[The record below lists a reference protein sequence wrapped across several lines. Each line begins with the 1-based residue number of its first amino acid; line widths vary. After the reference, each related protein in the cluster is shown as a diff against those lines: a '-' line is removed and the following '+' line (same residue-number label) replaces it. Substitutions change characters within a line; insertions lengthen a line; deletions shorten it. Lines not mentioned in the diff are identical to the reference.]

1 MKPIKLVIDGIRSFS
16 ERVEIDFESV
26 SSSGL
31 FGIFGSTGSGKSTIL
46 DSVIIALYGEISGL
60 KAVELISARRKNA
73 YISLEFEIF
82 ENSVRQRYL
91 VERSFKLKKDGSYG
105 GAVAS
110 LYQTTGGSVISLA
123 SLTSEVNKK
132 IESILGLGQAEF
144 TKCIILPQGEF
155 AQFVKAPK
163 GERVKIIEKLFGLE
177 KYGDRFNIKLKAKIE
192 SVDRKLE
199 VLYHDLSRYEND
211 TKENLDALI
220 SQLKAYEKEY
230 ETKSEKLLKINEYI
244 EENTPFYNL
253 YNKCVEESE
262 TLELLKKRQVE
273 IDALNGVL
281 EVYDVAKRIVDLQEE
296 LDEKLKVEKV
306 VLKEYSDLSLA
317 LSDLKIKREKSEEEY
332 LAIDNLKLEKEDLK
346 AKRDELISISAKIVE
361 FKTLRKEVLTTERS
375 VEEKKLKIKTLKTEI
390 DKLTDKKIDLTH
402 EIEYLITQTDVTKA
416 FSFVSNSRLK
426 NEYLN
431 QVNYYL
437 EQSKA
442 IENFESD
449 GECGLYFKNLIAKR
463 LDEFKTLY
471 EELCDGEEI
480 DVNSVVENFKILL
493 SQRNEKQSLL
503 GAINGKIESVKNDVK
518 DVESSLKESENSCRI
533 LREKL
538 DALNVKLVKIVGN
551 IDDYDSKLTFYS
563 DCVNSIEKREN
574 DIRENR
580 EKISREYATIE
591 KQVFEKEVLKSTV
604 TAEREKVDKLVE
616 ELFSDKIS
624 RVEDAKKIVENAVD
638 VEKIKSDI
646 ENHKKSLVYYET
658 SVEKTKRELEKVKF
672 NLELY
677 HEKIAEKTK
686 LSQEVEILK
695 ENLIKYQNN
704 VEILSQN
711 FKNRCIIEKD
721 IKEACARASVL
732 ARLEQ
737 VVSRRAFSE
746 FISAEFLSDV
756 ALQAR
761 KTLLELTGGKYDVVY
776 KDSIESGKD
785 GFYICDNLNGGIEWS
800 VASLS
805 GGETFLVSLSLALAL
820 SVGIYSRSEKPME
833 FFFLDEGFGTLDETL
848 VDTVLDSLEKLRNK
862 NFSIGLISHLAEMKS
877 RIDSKIIVTPAT
889 EISGS
894 KVTIKSN

>member
-177 KYGDRFNIKLKAKIE
+177 KYGDRFNVKLKSKIE
-192 SVDRKLE
+192 SVDRQLDI
-199 VLYHDLSRYEND
+199 LYHDLSKYEND

-220 SQLKAYEKEY
+220 SQQKTCKSRYEIE
-230 ETKSEKLLKINEYI
+230 SVKLSKIIEYI

-253 YNKCVEESE
+253 YNKCIKESDM
-262 TLELLKKRQVE
+262 LELLKKRQVE
-273 IDALNGVL
+273 IDNLKGVL
-281 EVYDVAKRIVDLQEE
+281 QVFDIAKKIVE
-296 LDEKLKVEKV
+296 LDDEFEHKLKTEKLI
-306 VLKEYSDLSLA
+306 LKEYSDLSSK
-317 LSDLKIKREKSEEEY
+317 LSNLKIKREKSEEEY
-332 LAIDNLKLEKEDLK
+332 LALGELKLEKEELI
-346 AKRDELISISAKIVE
+346 AKRDELILISAKIVE
-361 FKTLRKEVLTTERS
+361 FKTLRKEVLTLES
-375 VEEKKLKIKTLKTEI
+375 DIQEKKSKIQTFKTEI
-390 DKLTDKKIDLTH
+390 DKLTDQKVDLSL
-402 EIEYLITQTDVTKA
+402 EIEYLQEQTDVIKA
-416 FSFVSNSRLK
+416 FSFVSNDVLK
-426 NEYLN
+426 NEYLK
-431 QVNYYL
+431 QINYYL
-437 EQSKA
+437 EQTNA
-442 IENFESD
+442 VENFDDE
-449 GECGLYFKNLIAKR
+449 GECLVYFKYLIEKR

-471 EELCDGEEI
+471 DSLCFGEEI
-480 DVNSVVENFKILL
+480 DVKSVVENFKNLL
-493 SQRNEKQSLL
+493 SERNEKQSLL
-503 GAINGKIESVKNDVK
+503 GVVNGKIESAKSEIK
-518 DVESSLKESENSCRI
+518 AVESVLKESEKTYGI

-538 DALNVKLVKIVGN
+538 DLLNEKLLKIVGN
-551 IDDYDSKLTFYS
+551 IDDYENKLAFYS

-574 DIRENR
+574 DVRENR
-580 EKISREYATIE
+580 EKINDEYSIVE
-591 KQVFEKEVLKSTV
+591 KQVFEKEVLKSTA
-604 TAEREKVDKLVE
+604 TGERQKAENLVKELLNDSIASVE
-616 ELFSDKIS
+616 EA
-624 RVEDAKKIVENAVD
+624 RKIVESAVD

-646 ENHKKSLVYYET
+646 EEHEKSLIYYET
-658 SVEKTKRELEKVKF
+658 SVENTKKELEKVNFDLKSY
-672 NLELY
+672 L
-677 HEKIAEKTK
+677 EKIDEKTK
-686 LSQEVEILK
+686 ISQEVENLK

-704 VEILSQN
+704 IEILSQN
-711 FKNRCIIEKD
+711 FEFRCIIEKD
-721 IKEACARASVL
+721 IKETSARANVL

-785 GFYICDNLNGGIEWS
+785 GFYICDNLNGGIERS